1 MSLNQCGINPPL
13 DLSPQ
18 RRELKPQGTLD
29 FPCAGYAERYAP
41 DPDHSLPWHWHD
53 EFEAIYILSG
63 QLTVETPDA
72 SYHLAQGG
80 CIAINTGVLHC
91 ASTAASCEI
100 RSAVF
105 SPGLITGG
113 KDTVFAKKYI
123 APLAGCR
130 AFRAYAFDRQAEAGA
145 IQALVDACDALAA
158 EDAGY
163 EFVVRAKLSALC
175 MALCRRFAPDFAA
188 GRARPNQDEERIQ
201 RMLTFI
207 QEHYDRPLTL
217 ACIARAAGIGERE
230 CLRCFGKTIHVPPM
244 QYLLKYR
251 VMQAAD
257 ALLARPA
264 DSIAQRPDRR
274 RLRLRQPQQLFP
286 AVPPLLRLLPPRVP
300 DAETGVMHPA
310 TFPTKSRFIHTQRKQ
325 RNAFFPGVSFFSWV
339 SLVS

>member
-1 MSLNQCGINPPL
+1 MRRQPAARPL
-13 DLSPQ
+13 APAA
-18 RRELKPQGTLD
+18 ELKPQGTLD

-72 SYHLAQGG
+72 SYHLAQGD

-91 ASTAASCEI
+91 ANTAASCEI

-230 CLRCFGKTIHVPPM
+230 CLRCFGKTIHVPPCSTCSNTASC
-244 QYLLKYR
+244 R
-251 VMQAAD
+251 PPTPCWP
-257 ALLARPA
+257 ARPTA
-264 DSIAQRPDRR
+264 SPRSPPAAASTTPAT
-274 RLRLRQPQQLFP
+274 FP
-286 AVPPLLRLLPPRVP
+286 SSSAAFTAAPPRVP
-300 DAETGVMHPA
+300 DAETG
-310 TFPTKSRFIHTQRKQ
+310 
-325 RNAFFPGVSFFSWV
+325 
-339 SLVS
+339 

>member
-1 MSLNQCGINPPL
+1 M
-13 DLSPQ
+13 
-18 RRELKPQGTLD
+18 
-29 FPCAGYAERYAP
+29 
-41 DPDHSLPWHWHD
+41 
-53 EFEAIYILSG
+53 
-63 QLTVETPDA
+63 ETPDA
-72 SYHLAQGG
+72 SYHLAQGD

-91 ASTAASCEI
+91 ANTAASCEI

-264 DSIAQRPDRR
+264 DSIAQIAAGCGFDNPSNFSQQFRR
-274 RLRLRQPQQLFP
+274 FYGCS
-286 AVPPLLRLLPPRVP
+286 PR
-300 DAETGVMHPA
+300 AYRT
-310 TFPTKSRFIHTQRKQ
+310 RK
-325 RNAFFPGVSFFSWV
+325 RG
-339 SLVS
+339 

>member
-72 SYHLAQGG
+72 SYHLAQGD

-91 ASTAASCEI
+91 ANTAASCEI

-130 AFRAYAFDRQAEAGA
+130 AFRAYVFDRQAEAGA

-158 EDAGY
+158 EAAGY
-163 EFVVRAKLSALC
+163 EFVVRAKLSEL
-175 MALCRRFAPDFAA
+175 
-188 GRARPNQDEERIQ
+188 
-201 RMLTFI
+201 
-207 QEHYDRPLTL
+207 
-217 ACIARAAGIGERE
+217 
-230 CLRCFGKTIHVPPM
+230 
-244 QYLLKYR
+244 
-251 VMQAAD
+251 
-257 ALLARPA
+257 
-264 DSIAQRPDRR
+264 
-274 RLRLRQPQQLFP
+274 
-286 AVPPLLRLLPPRVP
+286 
-300 DAETGVMHPA
+300 
-310 TFPTKSRFIHTQRKQ
+310 
-325 RNAFFPGVSFFSWV
+325 
-339 SLVS
+339 

>member
-72 SYHLAQGG
+72 SYHLAQGD

-91 ASTAASCEI
+91 ANTAASCEI
-100 RSAVF
+100 RSVVF

-163 EFVVRAKLSALC
+163 EFVVRARLSALC

-217 ACIARAAGIGERE
+217 AGIARAAGIGERE

-264 DSIAQRPDRR
+264 DSIAQIAAGCGFDNPSNFSQQFRR
-274 RLRLRQPQQLFP
+274 FYGCS
-286 AVPPLLRLLPPRVP
+286 PR
-300 DAETGVMHPA
+300 EYRT
-310 TFPTKSRFIHTQRKQ
+310 RK
-325 RNAFFPGVSFFSWV
+325 RG
-339 SLVS
+339 